1 MRQIKISNCEPGMVL
16 GKAIFNDNTVLLEA
30 GALLSKTYIE
40 RLRDMGFTEIYI
52 EDDISND
59 LVVHDVVNE
68 ATRQEA
74 IYFIKKTMENY
85 SSMELINS
93 AEAIEIVNKI
103 LDEILTLD
111 DIIVNLMDIKTCDSY
126 TFAHCVNV
134 CILSIITGLKLKL
147 NNEQLKELGIG
158 ALLHDIGK
166 LMIPT
171 DILLKKAALSNSE
184 YEIVKQHSILGYN
197 IIKKLPL
204 ISEFSARVALEHHER
219 FNGKG
224 YPNGLV
230 DDEIHLYSRIVAIT
244 DIFDALTS
252 NRIYRKKIS
261 TNQAIEYLTVMAA
274 PTLDSTV
281 LNCFIEIIPP
291 FPVGTGVILNSGE
304 KGVVIGLNKNLPTR
318 PVVRLV
324 FNSDGSKKEVYN
336 EVNLAEALN
345 YTIINNAELVR

>member
-1 MRQIKISNCEPGMVL
+1 MRQIKLSNCQPGMIL

-30 GALLSKTYIE
+30 GTILTKSYIK
-40 RLRDMGFTEIYI
+40 RLQDMGITDIYI
-52 EDDISND
+52 EDDISKG
-59 LVVHDVVNE
+59 LVVRDVVSE

-74 IYFIKKTMENY
+74 IAFVKK
-85 SSMELINS
+85 SMDNFASIELIS
-93 AEAIEIVNKI
+93 SKEVIEIVSKI

-166 LMIPT
+166 IMIPT
-171 DILLKKAALSNSE
+171 DILLKKSALSTQE
-184 YEIVKQHSILGYN
+184 YDNIKQHTIYGYN
-197 IIKKLPL
+197 IIKKLPN
-204 ISEFSARVALEHHER
+204 INETSARVALEHHER

-224 YPNGLV
+224 YPYGLV
-230 DDEIHLYSRIVAIT
+230 NNEIHLFSRIVAVT

-252 NRIYRKKIS
+252 NRIYRERIS
-261 TNQAIEYLTVMAA
+261 TNQAIEYLTVIAA

-291 FPVGTGVILNSGE
+291 FPVGTGVILNTGE
-304 KGVVIGLNKNLPTR
+304 KGVVIRLNKNLPTR
-318 PVVRLV
+318 PVIRLV

-336 EVNLAEALN
+336 EVDLKEALN
-345 YTIINNAELVR
+345 YTIINNVELA